1 MTDKRHLWHSPV
13 RENRTQTQ
21 WREAAQ
27 RMKGNS
33 MADMTTEERAKNI
46 AAKITIKPGNQIDV
60 DFVVNIT
67 FAEIRQAEQAAY
79 ERAAMLYENIDPAC
93 DHERQNGDP
102 GAGAMGAIIE
112 YRDKIRALAKET
124 EG

>member
-1 MTDKRHLWHSPV
+1 MAREDLKELATLKMSMGELDQLAKR
-13 RENRTQTQ
+13 
-21 WREAAQ
+21 
-27 RMKGNS
+27 
-33 MADMTTEERAKNI
+33 I
-46 AAKITIKPGNQIDV
+46 AAEWAFDREQY
-60 DFVVNIT
+60 
-67 FAEIRQAEQAAY
+67 ARECEQAAY

>member
-1 MTDKRHLWHSPV
+1 MSEMTP
-13 RENRTQTQ
+13 
-21 WREAAQ
+21 
-27 RMKGNS
+27 
-33 MADMTTEERAKNI
+33 EERTHRCKRLARGVE
-46 AAKITIKPGNQIDV
+46 AYFDAEDEEFV
-60 DFVVNIT
+60 DNLTKDMEKVV
-67 FAEIRQAEQAAY
+67 RQAEQAAY